1 MRQLLTVLLLLITLN
16 GYSQYKGT
24 PGKAKSSLDKS
35 MLKTDIDEKRDLLT
49 TAKGEIDAAILNEK
63 QNTKA
68 NTWLIRGDVYAEIA
82 KSLPDLDSEAIEKSV
97 QAYDKIGSEIRT
109 KDLTIIQNV
118 NAGKQNLSSFFINK
132 AITALQ
138 GSGDPDYEG
147 AYDAFNLS
155 LRVNPSDTLGL
166 LYGGFVS
173 EQLNKYDEALDYYG
187 KLMSMNV
194 LNTKN
199 SNTIYQNSINILY
212 QNCESFGECESFD
225 RTSNLIN
232 KAKSLFPDN
241 NYYPS
246 VEINIAMRLDRVDE
260 ARMKI
265 DERLSEDPNNPNL
278 HFNRAVLYYNLGLA
292 LNENTDLEQKVKLD
306 TLDAVFKASIESYKT
321 TLQLDPNNDR
331 ALLYLLDAY
340 KANAKPFYDLER
352 NLDFLALKNKYQSE
366 SDRLKNEGNIRLQ
379 DAKDYA
385 ISYVDLKG
393 DEISNEDIATIY
405 PIFSILNDY
414 DNLIEILNLS
424 ISRDE
429 SNLEYL
435 EVLRSAYM
443 GKKDYE
449 NAERIYQMIL
459 SAE

>member
-1 MRQLLTVLLLLITLN
+1 MRQLLTVLLLSITLN

-292 LNENTDLEQKVKLD
+292 LTENTDLEEKVKLD

-424 ISRDE
+424 ISRDD

>member
-1 MRQLLTVLLLLITLN
+1 MRQLLTVLLLSITLN

-138 GSGDPDYEG
+138 GSGDPDYEE

-194 LNTKN
+194 LNAKN

-292 LNENTDLEQKVKLD
+292 LTENTDLEEKVKLD
-306 TLDAVFKASIESYKT
+306 TLDAVFKASIESYKI

-424 ISRDE
+424 ISRDD